1 MATVSSHQTQPFPS
15 PVRSTQP
22 VNANVVRGNDNV
34 LRSALNAHDAD
45 ATIHVQSS
53 TLANRPT
60 FGVVD
65 RLWLTTDGTPTL
77 WRDTGSAWVAVG
89 GGGGGVSDGDKGDIV
104 VSSSG
109 TVWEFDSSVV
119 TAAGRA
125 ILDDADAAAQ
135 RTTLGAAAASH
146 THAASDVTSGT
157 MDTARLGSGTANSTT
172 FLRGDQ
178 TWAAPSASVS
188 ATTVETSLSLG
199 FQGSFT
205 ITDAAISGTSKVL
218 CWQAPGPYT
227 GKGTRADEAAM
238 QPVSVVS
245 VEPASGTALV
255 RWQTPPSYTQQVV
268 LPDGKRFATAAAL
281 NEQMLFPTLIP
292 RRVGRV
298 RGNVKFSYLVLG

>member
-1 MATVSSHQTQPFPS
+1 MASVSQHQTNTFAS
-15 PVRSTQP
+15 PVRSAVP
-22 VNANVVRGNDNV
+22 VNANVVRGNDNI
-34 LRSALNAHDAD
+34 LRVALNAHDSD
-45 ATIHVQSS
+45 ETIHVQSS
-53 TLANRPT
+53 TLANRPA

-65 RLWLTTDGTPTL
+65 RLWVTTDGTPSL
-77 WRDTGSAWVAVG
+77 WLDTGAAWVSVG

-109 TVWEFDSSVV
+109 TVWSFDSAVV

-157 MDTARLGSGTANSTT
+157 MDTARLGSGTANGTT

-178 TWAAPSASVS
+178 TWATPSASVA
-188 ATTVETSLSLG
+188 ATTLALG
-199 FQGSFT
+199 FQGRFT
-205 ITDAAISGTSKVL
+205 ITDAAITATSKVL

-227 GKGTRADEAAM
+227 GKGTRADEATM
-238 QPVSVVS
+238 QPVQVIS
-245 VEPASGTALV
+245 VEPASGTAV
-255 RWQTPPSYTQQVV
+255 VQWQTPPSYTQRVE
-268 LPDGKRFATAAAL
+268 LPNGKRFATSAAGI
-281 NEQMLFPTLIP
+281 EQMMFPTLIP
-292 RRVGRV
+292 RRIGRV

>member
-1 MATVSSHQTQPFPS
+1 MSYNPS
-15 PVRSTQP
+15 
-22 VNANVVRGNDNV
+22 A
-34 LRSALNAHDAD
+34 
-45 ATIHVQSS
+45 
-53 TLANRPT
+53 
-60 FGVVD
+60 
-65 RLWLTTDGTPTL
+65 
-77 WRDTGSAWVAVG
+77 G
-89 GGGGGVSDGDKGDIV
+89 GGSVADGSITTAKLGGDI
-104 VSSSG
+104 
-109 TVWEFDSSVV
+109 T
-119 TAAGRA
+119 TAGKNL
-125 ILDDADAAAQ
+125 LDDADAAAQ

-146 THAASDVTSGT
+146 THAAADITSGT
-157 MDTARLGSGTANSTT
+157 VATARLGSGTANGST

-188 ATTVETSLSLG
+188 ATTLETSLPLG

-227 GKGTRADEAAM
+227 GKGSRADEAAM

-255 RWQTPPSYTQQVV
+255 RWETPPAYTQQIV
-268 LPDGKRFATAAAL
+268 LPDGMRFATSAVG
-281 NEQMLFPTLIP
+281 NEQMMFPTLIP